1 MSLLLD
7 LSRFRGGE
15 ERVDRRFEPDTV
27 SVPQEDFRLVSPVV
41 FGADVRKDARKV
53 RLVGRLATVLELGCG
68 RCLEPYRLEV
78 DAPLDLLFLPEEAE
92 TGKADGE
99 VTDADVGV
107 SFYKD
112 DEIDLGD
119 VVREQCYLALP
130 MKPLCREECAGLCPT
145 CGINRNRETCQCQ
158 PTWVDPRM
166 EALRRLRPQ

>member
-27 SVPQEDFRLVSPVV
+27 SVPREDFRLVSPVLLGV
-41 FGADVRKDARKV
+41 DVRKDARKV
-53 RLVGRLATVLELGCG
+53 RLLGRLATALELGCG
-68 RCLEPYRLEV
+68 RCLESYTLDV
-78 DAPLDLLFLPEEAE
+78 DVPIDLLFLPEEAQE
-92 TGKADGE
+92 GKADVE

-107 SFYKD
+107 SYYKD
-112 DEIDLGD
+112 DVIDLGD

-130 MKPLCREECAGLCPT
+130 MKPLCREDCAGLCPT
-145 CGINRNRETCQCQ
+145 CGINRNRDTCQCQ
-158 PTWVDPRM
+158 TVWIDPRM